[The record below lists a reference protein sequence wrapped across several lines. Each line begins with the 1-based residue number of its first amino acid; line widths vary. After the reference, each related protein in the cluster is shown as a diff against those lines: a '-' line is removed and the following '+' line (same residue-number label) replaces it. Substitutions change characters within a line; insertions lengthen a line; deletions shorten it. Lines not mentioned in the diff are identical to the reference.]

1 MILRQYYIL
10 HKILLCCFVYQSI
23 LYHLNRVLE
32 ELNAKIQ
39 KDHRENSTLPKIAK
53 TPRPEVNESDV
64 KIQKVK
70 DKKQSKDVEGK
81 INKEQDKR
89 SKDREEEK
97 IQKVNP
103 SNTTKIIGTTSEN
116 PFPAKLSKGLGSK
129 SVDNTAKATT
139 GISKAGK
146 ATHTE
151 LRKGAE
157 HFKLTKTR
165 TSDSLETFK
174 THLKDNN
181 PMSAL
186 PKFGKAVSPQPVEC
200 HSKHK
205 DTKDR
210 DSTGLDSSVME
221 VTPLS
226 KSDPS
231 QDLGRSFNTLNPKE
245 SKVFKRPTS
254 DFPNLGSPSKTYLK
268 QNTKPSDTKL
278 TEETGENFPKE
289 HSEGSL
295 ATLKCDKL
303 KRVQAEA
310 TLSHGT
316 CDACVNVTKPTIPS
330 VAKPAKPTK
339 KALPS
344 NLRPSKATSNS
355 GPTRTKNNTASG
367 GSAEPPCSSNSTTT
381 LSIQSPQ
388 TYSSKATKDTIHV
401 PHNHPVDLPN
411 DKEHAEASKH
421 PQDSWIPSSISD
433 LHRCLKMSPLTTT
446 AANHSEISH
455 VTRDYKQYTQLCS
468 THQQTTEEYRRTSTS
483 MPSQTSKSNMTSGT
497 KIPNT
502 LEVLVKENRTDFFES
517 ISPPTISF
525 SDQTS
530 KSCRSSDVELK
541 SKTIEAGPN
550 MKSSVE
556 LKFES
561 LSHFNKP
568 ITTQKTRTSTNDQ
581 NNKSNPEMRNKA
593 TTSLT
598 SSAIRENQAAMRR
611 SKKNKLGF
619 SSSYCA
625 SHPAPVSSTPTI
637 STLSVIIAN
646 IPSTSGH
653 LTQEPGLY
661 PGSQSIR

>member
-1 MILRQYYIL
+1 M
-10 HKILLCCFVYQSI
+10 
-23 LYHLNRVLE
+23 
-32 ELNAKIQ
+32 
-39 KDHRENSTLPKIAK
+39 
-53 TPRPEVNESDV
+53 
-64 KIQKVK
+64 
-70 DKKQSKDVEGK
+70 EGK
-81 INKEQDKR
+81 MNKEQDKR

-103 SNTTKIIGTTSEN
+103 SNPTKIISTTSEN

-139 GISKAGK
+139 AVIKAGK

-157 HFKLTKTR
+157 YFKLTKTC

-181 PMSAL
+181 PMIAL
-186 PKFGKAVSPQPVEC
+186 PKCGKVISPQPVEC

-210 DSTGLDSSVME
+210 DSTGLDSTVME

-226 KSDPS
+226 KSHPS
-231 QDLGRSFNTLNPKE
+231 QDLVLLLNPKE
-245 SKVFKRPTS
+245 SKVFKRLTT
-254 DFPNLGSPSKTYLK
+254 DFPKLGSPSKIYLK

-289 HSEGSL
+289 HSEGSPV
-295 ATLKCDKL
+295 THKL
-303 KRVQAEA
+303 RVQAEVN
-310 TLSHGT
+310 LSRGT
-316 CDACVNVTKPTIPS
+316 CDFCVNVTKPTMPS

-344 NLRPSKATSNS
+344 NLRSSKAISNS
-355 GPTRTKNNTASG
+355 GPTRTKNNKKTKTTSG
-367 GSAEPPCSSNSTTT
+367 GSVLPSCSSDSTTT
-381 LSIQSPQ
+381 LPIESPQ
-388 TYSSKATKDTIHV
+388 TYSSKATKNTTHV
-401 PHNHPVDLPN
+401 SHKPPEDLPK
-411 DKEHAEASKH
+411 DEEHTEASKH
-421 PQDSWIPSSISD
+421 QQDSWIPSNIGD

-446 AANHSEISH
+446 AANHSETSH
-455 VTRDYKQYTQLCS
+455 VMRDYKQYSQLCS
-468 THQQTTEEYRRTSTS
+468 THQQTTKEYGRTSTS
-483 MPSQTSKSNMTSGT
+483 MPSQNSKSNMTSGT

-502 LEVLVKENRTDFFES
+502 LEVLVEENRTDFFES
-517 ISPPTISF
+517 SRLTISF

-541 SKTIEAGPN
+541 SKTIELGPN

-556 LKFES
+556 SKFES
-561 LSHFNKP
+561 LSHLNKS
-568 ITTQKTRTSTNDQ
+568 ITTQKTRTSTDDQ
-581 NNKSNPEMRNKA
+581 NNKSSPEMRNKA
-593 TTSLT
+593 TSSLT
-598 SSAIRENQAAMRR
+598 STAVRENQATTRR
-611 SKKNKLGF
+611 SKKNELGF

-625 SHPAPVSSTPTI
+625 SHPAPMSSTHTI
-637 STLSVIIAN
+637 STLSVIITN

-653 LTQEPGLY
+653 LTQESGLY
-661 PGSQSIR
+661 PGSQSIQ

>member
-1 MILRQYYIL
+1 MVLRQYYIL
-10 HKILLCCFVYQSI
+10 HEILLCCFCVSI
-23 LYHLNRVLE
+23 NLNRVLE
-32 ELNAKIQ
+32 ELNAKIL

-53 TPRPEVNESDV
+53 TLRPEVNEGDV
-64 KIQKVK
+64 KIHKAK
-70 DKKQSKDVEGK
+70 DKKQSRDMEGK
-81 INKEQDKR
+81 MTKEQDKR
-89 SKDREEEK
+89 SKEREEEK

-103 SNTTKIIGTTSEN
+103 SNPTKIIGTTSEN

-129 SVDNTAKATT
+129 SVENTAKATT
-139 GISKAGK
+139 AVSKAGK

-157 HFKLTKTR
+157 YFKLTKTR
-165 TSDSLETFK
+165 TSDSFETFK

-186 PKFGKAVSPQPVEC
+186 PKCGKVVSPQPVEC

-221 VTPLS
+221 MTLLS

-254 DFPNLGSPSKTYLK
+254 DFPNLSSPSKIYLK

-278 TEETGENFPKE
+278 TEETRDNFPKE
-289 HSEGSL
+289 HGEDSPG
-295 ATLKCDKL
+295 TLKCDKL
-303 KRVQAEA
+303 KRVEAEA
-310 TLSHGT
+310 TLSRGT
-316 CDACVNVTKPTIPS
+316 CDVCVNVTKPTIPS
-330 VAKPAKPTK
+330 VATPAKANK
-339 KALPS
+339 KALAS

-355 GPTRTKNNTASG
+355 RPTRTKNNTTSG
-367 GSAEPPCSSNSTTT
+367 GSAQPSCSSDSTTT
-381 LSIQSPQ
+381 LPVESPQ
-388 TYSSKATKDTIHV
+388 TYSSKATKDTTHV
-401 PHNHPVDLPN
+401 PHKPPDDLPK
-411 DKEHAEASKH
+411 DKEHTVASKH
-421 PQDSWIPSSISD
+421 QQDSWIPSNISD

-446 AANHSEISH
+446 AANHSGTSH
-455 VTRDYKQYTQLCS
+455 VVRDNKQYSQLCS
-468 THQQTTEEYRRTSTS
+468 THQQTAKEYRQTSTS

-497 KIPNT
+497 KTPNT

-517 ISPPTISF
+517 INPPTISF
-525 SDQTS
+525 SDQTP
-530 KSCRSSDVELK
+530 KSCRSSDVEAK
-541 SKTIEAGPN
+541 SQTIEAGPY

-556 LKFES
+556 SKFES
-561 LSHFNKP
+561 LSHFNKS
-568 ITTQKTRTSTNDQ
+568 ITTQKTRTSTVDQ
-581 NNKSNPEMRNKA
+581 NNRSNPEMRNKA

-598 SSAIRENQAAMRR
+598 STAIRENQAAMRR
-611 SKKNKLGF
+611 SKKNELGF
-619 SSSYCA
+619 SSSYRA
-625 SHPAPVSSTPTI
+625 SHPAPVSTPTI

>member
-1 MILRQYYIL
+1 M
-10 HKILLCCFVYQSI
+10 
-23 LYHLNRVLE
+23 E
-32 ELNAKIQ
+32 ELNAKIL
-39 KDHRENSTLPKIAK
+39 KDHRENSTLPKIVK
-53 TPRPEVNESDV
+53 TPRPEVNEGDV
-64 KIQKVK
+64 KIQKAK
-70 DKKQSKDVEGK
+70 DKKQSKDMEGK

-103 SNTTKIIGTTSEN
+103 SNPTNPTKIIGTTSEN

-129 SVDNTAKATT
+129 NVDNTAKATT
-139 GISKAGK
+139 AISKAGK

-157 HFKLTKTR
+157 YFKLTKTR

-186 PKFGKAVSPQPVEC
+186 PKCGKAVSPQLVEC

-231 QDLGRSFNTLNPKE
+231 QDLGRSCNTLNPKE
-245 SKVFKRPTS
+245 SKVFKRRTS
-254 DFPNLGSPSKTYLK
+254 DFPNPGSPSKIYLK

-289 HSEGSL
+289 HSDGSPV
-295 ATLKCDKL
+295 TLKCDKL

-310 TLSHGT
+310 TLSRGT
-316 CDACVNVTKPTIPS
+316 CDVCVNITKPTIPS
-330 VAKPAKPTK
+330 VAKAAKTTK

-344 NLRPSKATSNS
+344 NLRPPGATSNS
-355 GPTRTKNNTASG
+355 GPTRTKNNTTSG
-367 GSAEPPCSSNSTTT
+367 GSAQPSCSSDSTTT
-381 LSIQSPQ
+381 LPVESPQ
-388 TYSSKATKDTIHV
+388 NYSSKATKDTTHV
-401 PHNHPVDLPN
+401 PHNPPEDLPN
-411 DKEHAEASKH
+411 DKEHTEASKH
-421 PQDSWIPSSISD
+421 QQDSWIPSSISN

-446 AANHSEISH
+446 AANHSETSH
-455 VTRDYKQYTQLCS
+455 VMRDYKQYSQLCS
-468 THQQTTEEYRRTSTS
+468 THQQTTKEYRRTSTS
-483 MPSQTSKSNMTSGT
+483 MPSQTSKTNMTKGT

-502 LEVLVKENRTDFFES
+502 LEVLIKENRTDFFES
-517 ISPPTISF
+517 ITPPTISF

-530 KSCRSSDVELK
+530 KSCRSSDAELK

-556 LKFES
+556 LMFES

-568 ITTQKTRTSTNDQ
+568 ITTQKTITSTDDQ
-581 NNKSNPEMRNKA
+581 NDKSNPEMRNKA

-598 SSAIRENQAAMRR
+598 STAIRENQAAMRR
-611 SKKNKLGF
+611 SRKNKLGF